1 MSINKYFIDIFI
13 VLLLVF
19 FSFYLGKTYS
29 IYHSDPWHWGS
40 IASNSKDYINGFKLF
55 KDIVLL
61 WGPGQPILY
70 NLINKFYAINYYSIG
85 LITSLTYALNL
96 ILIYI
101 ILLRLSSRIIALT
114 IFLFIFTLVPY
125 PQVPWPDF
133 YSGICL
139 SLSCFFLVLKSENK
153 NFYIFLSAF
162 FLTLSI
168 TFRNSYLL
176 TVIPAILFYILLHL
190 FHKKEIPKDIKKFF
204 FYFFLLLSIFFFT
217 LSYNDNLIAWYK
229 QGLGRIGEYQNL
241 DSSILGHEINSSLFL
256 IIKFVYHIFLPVR
269 LENLYFL
276 SIFVF
281 NILLILSFLIKKKFF
296 LKTLNEN
303 NKVIFFSILGLFG
316 IVQSFNQ
323 YEIWRH
329 LNSSISLFF
338 VIGFFLNKQF
348 KNKLIFITA
357 IALMII
363 FSFSL
368 FPLPKKNTNQYLS
381 GTNYFPLK
389 GFVLNNKFVYDP
401 KLYSNINISF
411 FNGHK
416 FNEDHINYYNEIKNE
431 LLEE

>member
-1 MSINKYFIDIFI
+1 M
-13 VLLLVF
+13 
-19 FSFYLGKTYS
+19 
-29 IYHSDPWHWGS
+29 
-40 IASNSKDYINGFKLF
+40 
-55 KDIVLL
+55 
-61 WGPGQPILY
+61 
-70 NLINKFYAINYYSIG
+70 
-85 LITSLTYALNL
+85 
-96 ILIYI
+96 
-101 ILLRLSSRIIALT
+101 
-114 IFLFIFTLVPY
+114 
-125 PQVPWPDF
+125 
-133 YSGICL
+133 
-139 SLSCFFLVLKSENK
+139 
-153 NFYIFLSAF
+153 
-162 FLTLSI
+162 
-168 TFRNSYLL
+168 
-176 TVIPAILFYILLHL
+176 
-190 FHKKEIPKDIKKFF
+190 
-204 FYFFLLLSIFFFT
+204 
-217 LSYNDNLIAWYK
+217 
-229 QGLGRIGEYQNL
+229 
-241 DSSILGHEINSSLFL
+241 
-256 IIKFVYHIFLPVR
+256 
-269 LENLYFL
+269 ENLYFL

-416 FNEDHINYYNEIKNE
+416 FNEDHINYYNEIKKIICGYDKIINYSIDRTLGYICENKNLIISTYPRNNGRPIFHRPELENKYSKFNLEKNE
-431 LLEE
+431 IIIADKYYSNKNVKLLKIINLPKYTRYTYSDTLMSYFDEELYIYVKK